1 MAVIE
6 ARGLVKRYGD
16 LVAVDGVSL
25 EIESG
30 ESFGV
35 LGPNGAGKTTLLE
48 LIEGIRRP
56 DEGSASILGL
66 DTWPRNNALLPRI
79 GVQLQAGAFFERLTA
94 REQLQVFADL
104 FGVAASRCAQVLAMV
119 GLTEKADTY
128 TEDLSG
134 GQKQRLS
141 IAFALVHDPEVVFL
155 DEPTA
160 ALDPQARRNLWDL
173 LRGIND
179 AGAAVV
185 LTTHH
190 MDEAEQLCDRVAIM
204 DHGRIL
210 RVDTPA
216 ALIRSL
222 GAATRISLPEGGLPE
237 AEARAIDGVDAVT
250 VADGSLSMST
260 HDPSSVLVALAQ
272 RRALGGLHV
281 SGATLED
288 VFLELTGR
296 EYRA

>member
-30 ESFGV
+30 EFFGV